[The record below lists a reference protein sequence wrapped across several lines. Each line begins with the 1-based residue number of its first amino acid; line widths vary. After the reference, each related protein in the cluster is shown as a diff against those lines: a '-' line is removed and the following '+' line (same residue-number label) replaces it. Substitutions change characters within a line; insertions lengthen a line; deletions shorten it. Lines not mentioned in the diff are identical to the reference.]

1 MLFYI
6 LFVHC
11 LFCLILVG
19 LGQNCF

>member
-11 LFCLILVG
+11 LFCWILVG

>member
-1 MLFYI
+1 MLFYS

-11 LFCLILVG
+11 LFCWILVG

>member
-11 LFCLILVG
+11 LFCWIFVG
-19 LGQNCF
+19 LGQNGF

>member
-6 LFVHC
+6 FFVHC
-11 LFCLILVG
+11 LFCWILVG